1 MAKTILFSKYFP
13 AYHPRAGEP
22 TFFAEKICKYLS
34 SNGGDN
40 AQKLT
45 KNLLRNNFGTSDR
58 DSIFPKL
65 HTIRNGHRWKENEYF
80 SPRIWS
86 GPPYASKQIRIA
98 EDLRIKH
105 LWDIMILP
113 SMEVFINGQLF
124 GFYGSPEVELLA
136 QHDGLSNEDFQNWFS
151 KLPFD
156 GQIICWDDHV
166 EY

>member
-1 MAKTILFSKYFP
+1 
-13 AYHPRAGEP
+13 
-22 TFFAEKICKYLS
+22 
-34 SNGGDN
+34 
-40 AQKLT
+40 
-45 KNLLRNNFGTSDR
+45 
-58 DSIFPKL
+58 
-65 HTIRNGHRWKENEYF
+65 
-80 SPRIWS
+80 
-86 GPPYASKQIRIA
+86 
-98 EDLRIKH
+98 
-105 LWDIMILP
+105 MILP